1 MARACDSSQHNVKHL
16 FAPHGPA
23 DLAGRSG
30 MLIMAS
36 CSDHKSFPMRRLFTG
51 LLVATLLLLNTLVLI
66 CPLLFF
72 AVLKLMLP
80 TRGRDWASRAVMW
93 VAETWAEIDKLIF
106 AACIPTRWDI
116 RGIDNLRPDTSY
128 LCVSNHQS
136 WVDIPALM
144 ESLNRR
150 TPFFKFFLKKEL
162 IWVPLLGLAWWG
174 LDYPFMKRYSKAFL
188 EKHPELKGKDLEITK
203 AACELFKRQPVT
215 VVNYLEGTRFTPA
228 KHQAQQSPY
237 RYLLKPKAGGVAFV
251 LAALGE
257 QLDALLD
264 VTIVY
269 PGDQAPGFWDL
280 LNGSIKRVIVDIRV
294 LELDP
299 ALWAGDYE
307 NDPAFRQTVQ
317 GWVNQLWFEKDR
329 RIEHFRR
336 EQAIQETA

>member
-1 MARACDSSQHNVKHL
+1 
-16 FAPHGPA
+16 
-23 DLAGRSG
+23 
-30 MLIMAS
+30 
-36 CSDHKSFPMRRLFTG
+36 MRRLFTG
-51 LLVATLLLLNTLVLI
+51 ILTTTLLLLNTVVLI
-66 CPLLFF
+66 CPLLVF
-72 AVLKLMLP
+72 ALLKLVLP
-80 TRGRDWASRAVMW
+80 GRGRDYASWAVMW
-93 VAETWAEIDKLIF
+93 VAETWSEIDKAIF
-106 AACIPTRWDI
+106 ALCIPTQWDI
-116 RGIDNLRPDTSY
+116 RGVENLRKDTSY
-128 LCVSNHQS
+128 LAVSNHQT
-136 WVDIPALM
+136 WVDIPALI

-215 VVNYLEGTRFTPA
+215 VVNYLEGTRFTEA
-228 KHQAQQSPY
+228 KHREQQSPY

-269 PGDQAPGFWDL
+269 PGKQAPGFWDL
-280 LNGSIKRVIVDIRV
+280 LNGSISRVIIDIQVR
-294 LELDP
+294 ELDP
-299 ALWAGDYE
+299 ALWDGDYE

-317 GWVNQLWFEKDR
+317 AWVNQLWLEKDQ
-329 RIEHFRR
+329 RIAQLHAE
-336 EQAIQETA
+336 IG